1 MIELTRLNR
10 QKLILNADLIKWL
23 ETSPDTVITL
33 INGEKMIV
41 LETAAEVVA
50 LVHAYRRSLLQG
62 LDFSAVSRSVV
73 LPGMARPE
81 PAAHPDEDDDE
92 RG

>member
-23 ETSPDTVITL
+23 EASPDTVITL

-41 LETAAEVVA
+41 LETAAEVVD

-62 LDFSAVSRSVV
+62 LDLSSVSRSGA
-73 LPGMARPE
+73 LPAATRPESVARP
-81 PAAHPDEDDDE
+81 DEENDE

>member
-41 LETAAEVVA
+41 LESAAQVVD
-50 LVHAYRRSLLQG
+50 LVNAYRRSLLQG
-62 LDFSAVSRSVV
+62 LDFAAVSRRGAF
-73 LPGMARPE
+73 PGGAASE
-81 PAAHPDEDDDE
+81 PAPRPDEEYDE

>member
-62 LDFSAVSRSVV
+62 LDFAAVSRSGA
-73 LPGMARPE
+73 LPAGARPE
-81 PAAHPDEDDDE
+81 SAARPDEEYDE

>member
-50 LVHAYRRSLLQG
+50 LVHAYRRSLVQG
-62 LDFSAVSRSVV
+62 LDFSAVSRSVA
-73 LPGMARPE
+73 LPGMVRPE

>member
-23 ETSPDTVITL
+23 EASPDTVITL

-50 LVHAYRRSLLQG
+50 LVHTYRRSLLQG
-62 LDFSAVSRSVV
+62 LDLSSVSRSGA
-73 LPGMARPE
+73 LPAAIRPE
-81 PAAHPDEDDDE
+81 SVARPDEDNDE

>member
-62 LDFSAVSRSVV
+62 LDFSAALRSGA
-73 LPGMARPE
+73 LPAGSAPV
-81 PAAHPDEDDDE
+81 PAVRPDEEYDE